1 MKKAEFPITKDM
13 YLSKYTYIVFLGTN
27 FLKYILAGITDFM
40 IICLCHV
47 YLRMERKETYTR
59 RFPLHAFDDDNSVH
73 VNSLNLVVQ
82 MDIILN
88 IFSDYVFIKQH
99 FLCIHKNWEWE
110 NRAVTYLFRNS
121 SEQSK
126 PVPGNWFSP

>member
-59 RFPLHAFDDDNSVH
+59 RFPLHAFEDDNFGTCKQLELSRT
-73 VNSLNLVVQ
+73 NGY
-82 MDIILN
+82 IKY
-88 IFSDYVFIKQH
+88 IFRLRIYK
-99 FLCIHKNWEWE
+99 
-110 NRAVTYLFRNS
+110 AT
-121 SEQSK
+121 
-126 PVPGNWFSP
+126 FSMHP